1 MLELEF
7 HLDSRQIGQD
17 QLKDKNYEF
26 PKDVIPLGGR
36 VEFFCHQDYR
46 LDGDS
51 TGQCAGGKV
60 KTPRCQ
66 EGTPYQSVITVTR
79 QYAILV
85 HHFSDKAVRFTS
97 QS

>member
-7 HLDSRQIGQD
+7 RLNSRQIGQD

-36 VEFFCHQDYR
+36 VEFFCHQDYS

-51 TGQCAGGKV
+51 TGQCVGGKV

-66 EGTPYQSVITVTR
+66 EGTLYQSVITVTK

-85 HHFSDKAVRFTS
+85 NHFSDKAVRFTS